1 MLEDFY
7 KGKKILVTG
16 GSGSIGSE
24 IVKKLLE
31 YDVDNR
37 ELVEKYKNEA
47 AEFICGKYNWD
58 DVVERTLELYK

>member
-31 YDVDNR
+31 YDVDTVRILDNNETALF
-37 ELVEKYKNEA
+37 ELNNE
-47 AEFICGKYNWD
+47 
-58 DVVERTLELYK
+58 TL